1 MSLENKKFLDYAGTT
16 HLWEKIKTELDKKG
30 QVNSVSAANNS
41 VAIAGT
47 ASAPT
52 VAVKIS
58 TKDGNTLTLDT
69 TSGKEGLYVPTPAA
83 ASTYSIVKLDAN
95 STTAGA
101 AATYQLAVDGV
112 AGGTK
117 IDIPKDMVVSSGE
130 VKTVSTANTPYTGAA
145 VGDKYIELT
154 IANATSDKLYIPVN
168 SLVEY
173 VTSGS
178 SNSDMVVINI
188 DNNHQITASITDGT
202 VTKTKLASGVQ
213 SSLDAADSA
222 LQASDITTGSTNGTI
237 NVDGTDVAVY
247 GLGTAAYTASTAYDA
262 SGSAQ
267 AVYDAIIALTST
279 EIDNAIAAATSG
291 T

>member
-30 QVNSVSAANNS
+30 QVNSVTAANNS

-178 SNSDMVVINI
+178 SNSDMVVISI
-188 DNNHQITASITDGT
+188 DNNHQVTASITDGT
-202 VTKTKLASGVQ
+202 ITKTKLASGVQ

-222 LQASDITTGSTNGTI
+222 LQASDIITGSTNGTI
-237 NVDGTDVAVY
+237 RVGGTDVSVY

-267 AVYDAIIALTST
+267 AVYDAIIAMTST
-279 EIDNAIAAATSG
+279 EIDNAIAAASSST
-291 T
+291 

>member
-30 QVNSVSAANNS
+30 QVNSVTAANNS

-58 TKDGNTLTLDT
+58 TKDGNVLTLDT
-69 TSGKEGLYVPTPAA
+69 TGGKEGLYVPTPAA
-83 ASTYSIVKLDAN
+83 ASTYSITKLAAGQT
-95 STTAGA
+95 SEGA

-112 AGGTK
+112 PSGTK

-130 VKTVSTANTPYTGAA
+130 VKTVSTANTPYSGAA

-178 SNSDMVVINI
+178 SSGDMVVVSI
-188 DNNHQITASITDGT
+188 DANHQVTASITDGT
-202 VTKTKLASGVQ
+202 VTKAKLASGVQ

-222 LQASDITTGSTNGTI
+222 LQASDITTGATNGTI
-237 NVDGTDVAVY
+237 SVDGTDVSVY

>member
-30 QVNSVSAANNS
+30 QVNSVTAANNS
-41 VAIAGT
+41 VAVAGT
-47 ASAPT
+47 AAAPT
-52 VAVKIS
+52 IAVKIS
-58 TKDGNTLTLDT
+58 SKDGNVLTLDT

-83 ASTYSIVKLDAN
+83 PSTYSITKLSAEAT
-95 STTAGA
+95 SEGA

-112 AGGTK
+112 PSGTK

-130 VKTVSTANTPYTGAA
+130 VKTVSTANTPYSGAA

-154 IANATSDKLYIPVN
+154 IANAASDKLYIPVN

-178 SNSDMVVINI
+178 SNGDMVVVSI
-188 DNNHQITASITDGT
+188 DSNHQVTASITDGT
-202 VTKTKLASGVQ
+202 ITKAKLASGVQ
-213 SSLDAADSA
+213 DSLDAADSA
-222 LQASDITTGSTNGTI
+222 LQATDITTGSTNGTI
-237 NVDGTDVAVY
+237 SVDGTDVSVY
-247 GLGTAAYTASTAYDA
+247 GLGTAAYTASTAYDT

>member
-30 QVNSVSAANNS
+30 QVNSVTAANNS
-41 VAIAGT
+41 IAVAGT
-47 ASAPT
+47 AAAPT

-58 TKDGNTLTLDT
+58 SKDGNVLTLDT
-69 TSGKEGLYVPTPAA
+69 TSGKEGLYVPTPTSAP
-83 ASTYSIVKLDAN
+83 TYSITKLAAGD
-95 STTAGA
+95 TTAGA

-130 VKTVSTANTPYTGAA
+130 VKTVSTANTPYSGAA

-154 IANATSDKLYIPVN
+154 IANAASDKLYIPVN

-178 SNSDMVVINI
+178 SSGDMVVISI
-188 DNNHQITASITDGT
+188 DSNHQVTASITDGT
-202 VTKTKLASGVQ
+202 ITKAKLASGVQ

-222 LQASDITTGSTNGTI
+222 LQASDITTGATNGTI
-237 NVDGTDVAVY
+237 SVNGTDVSVY
-247 GLGTAAYTASTAYDA
+247 GLGSAAYTNSTVYDA

-267 AVYDAIIALTST
+267 AVYDAIIALTNT
-279 EIDNAIAAATSG
+279 EIDNAITAATSG

>member
-16 HLWEKIKTELDKKG
+16 HLWDKIKTELDKKG
-30 QVNSVSAANNS
+30 QVDSVTAANNS
-41 VAIAGT
+41 ITVGGT

-52 VAVKIS
+52 IAVKIS
-58 TKDGNTLTLDT
+58 SKDGNVLTLDT

-83 ASTYSIVKLDAN
+83 APVYSITKLTAN
-95 STTAGA
+95 ETSEGA
-101 AATYQLAVDGV
+101 AATYQLAIDGV
-112 AGGTK
+112 ASGTK

-130 VKTVSTANTPYTGAA
+130 VKTVSTANSPYAGAA

-154 IANATSDKLYIPVN
+154 IANASSDKLYIPVS

-178 SNSDMVVINI
+178 NNSDMVVISI
-188 DNNHQITASITDGT
+188 DANHQVTASITDGT
-202 VTKTKLASGVQ
+202 VTKAKLTSGVQ
-213 SSLDAADSA
+213 ASLDAADSA
-222 LQASDITTGSTNGTI
+222 LQASDIITGSTNGTI
-237 NVDGTDVAVY
+237 SVDGTDVSVY

-267 AVYDAIIALTST
+267 AVYDAIIAMTST
-279 EIDNAIAAATSG
+279 EIDNAIAAAGSST
-291 T
+291 

>member
-16 HLWEKIKTELDKKG
+16 HLWDKIKTELNKKG
-30 QVNSVSAANNS
+30 QVDSVTAANNS
-41 VAIAGT
+41 VTIAGT

-83 ASTYSIVKLDAN
+83 APVYSITKLSAGE
-95 STTAGA
+95 TTTGA

-154 IANATSDKLYIPVN
+154 IANAASDKLYIPVS

-188 DNNHQITASITDGT
+188 DANHQVTASITDGT
-202 VTKTKLASGVQ
+202 VTKAKLASGVQ

-237 NVDGTDVAVY
+237 SVNSTDVSVY

-267 AVYDAIIALTST
+267 AVYDSIIALTST
-279 EIDNAIAAATSG
+279 EIDNAIAAASSG

>member
-30 QVNSVSAANNS
+30 QVNSVTAANNS

-178 SNSDMVVINI
+178 SNSDMVVISI
-188 DNNHQITASITDGT
+188 DNNHQVTASITDGT
-202 VTKTKLASGVQ
+202 ITKTKLASGVQ

-237 NVDGTDVAVY
+237 SVDGTNVAVY

-267 AVYDAIIALTST
+267 AVYDSIIALTST
-279 EIDNAIAAATSG
+279 EIDNAIAAASSST
-291 T
+291 

>member
-16 HLWEKIKTELDKKG
+16 HLWDKIKTELNKKG
-30 QVNSVSAANNS
+30 QVDSVTAANNS
-41 VAIAGT
+41 VTIAGT

-52 VAVKIS
+52 IAVKIS

-83 ASTYSIVKLDAN
+83 APVYSITKLSDGE
-95 STTAGA
+95 TTTGA

-154 IANATSDKLYIPVN
+154 IANAASDKLYIPVS

-178 SNSDMVVINI
+178 SSGDMVVISI
-188 DNNHQITASITDGT
+188 DSNHQVTASITDGT
-202 VTKTKLASGVQ
+202 VTKTKLASEVQ
-213 SSLDAADSA
+213 ASLDAADSA
-222 LQASDITTGSTNGTI
+222 LQASNITTGSTNGTI
-237 NVDGTDVAVY
+237 SVDGTDVSVQ

-267 AVYDAIIALTST
+267 AVYDAIIAMTST
-279 EIDNAIAAATSG
+279 EIDNAIAAASSST
-291 T
+291 